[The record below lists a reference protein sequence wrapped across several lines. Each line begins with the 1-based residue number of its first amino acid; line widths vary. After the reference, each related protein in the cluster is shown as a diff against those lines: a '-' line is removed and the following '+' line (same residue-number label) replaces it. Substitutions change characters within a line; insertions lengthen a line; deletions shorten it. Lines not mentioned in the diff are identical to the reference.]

1 MFLAFANWTGIPVS
15 RRPRRMPSS
24 SSTRATSPRDL
35 NAAWEVGARGV
46 QPPPA
51 PPLGIM
57 AAARTSLGGNPLI
70 TLGPPHLRLHDRE
83 LPGVRNLPPRGL
95 GAAARRAHGTALG
108 LDDPPVAAHH

>member
-1 MFLAFANWTGIPVS
+1 MFLAFANWTGIPDQAAAANAIFQLDS
-15 RRPRRMPSS
+15 RDI
-24 SSTRATSPRDL
+24 AQDI

-57 AAARTSLGGNPLI
+57 AAAPTSLGGNPLI
-70 TLGPPHLRLHDRE
+70 TWDHLIYAYMIE
-83 LPGVRNLPPRGL
+83 NSPGVRNLPPRGL

-108 LDDPPVAAHH
+108 PDDPPVAAHH